1 VRLVSGPLRER
12 GVERGHGCG
21 DLRSAAAADRG
32 AWREEKEERKVGGDA
47 DEGARLSV
55 AGASRWA
62 AVLERLAR
70 WAGRGSR
77 PERRAGSDWAAGKGE
92 GGMGCWAAGGKKRR

>member
-12 GVERGHGCG
+12 GVERGHGAANCAA
-21 DLRSAAAADRG
+21 LRQRTEELSAR
-32 AWREEKEERKVGGDA
+32 RRKKGRWEGDA
-47 DEGARLSV
+47 DEGAQLSV